1 MLFSTHFGT
10 EICVISVRVL
20 GYFSKFCHG
29 LIFVS
34 RVNFGK
40 IVTGMCHGLLWPLK
54 VSRVK
59 RCVTGMF
66 FENCHGLLQKCHG
79 EKTLCSSGVSKH

>member
-1 MLFSTHFGT
+1 MLFSNHFGT
-10 EICVISVRVL
+10 EIRAISVGAL
-20 GYFSKFCHG
+20 GYFFKFCHG

-40 IVTGMCHGLLWPLK
+40 IVTGMCHGLLWPQK

-66 FENCHGLLQKCHG
+66 FRNCHGLLQNCHG
-79 EKTLCSSGVSKH
+79 KKKNTEEG